1 MSITVEY
8 LFNSELNLESL
19 ITQLNEKLGFSFSPY
34 EGDSN
39 DQFCRFLGMELS
51 LDAGHGLVNDGECNF
66 EDYAFQIGTRTPVPD
81 GDLRVMQVE
90 SMTSLAFAMHRRLS
104 VQSGLLTFDVQTAL
118 ARYRMTESGW
128 YDDLSSATV
137 SFPQHFADVRSRIK
151 REGWVA

>member
-1 MSITVEY
+1 
-8 LFNSELNLESL
+8 
-19 ITQLNEKLGFSFSPY
+19 
-34 EGDSN
+34 
-39 DQFCRFLGMELS
+39 MELS

-90 SMTSLAFAMHRRLS
+90 SMTSLAFAMHRHLS